1 MNTWEMILTQ
11 FHWLRPLW
19 LLALIPAILLGIA
32 LWRQKRGAHQW
43 QQVIAP
49 ELLPFLIDGETT
61 RAQRWHIWAIIAAW
75 IIATLALAGPAW
87 EKRPMPVQKN
97 ENALVLILDLS
108 PSMLTEDIKPSRLI
122 RARLKI
128 ADILRERK
136 DGLTALIVYAGESH
150 VVTPL
155 TDDTATINSLLT
167 SLHPNI
173 MPLPGSNTESAI
185 TLALRLLQDAG
196 LQRGDVLLITDGV
209 VSDAQSAI
217 KQQLDNNVR
226 LSILGVGSDA
236 PAPIPGS
243 NGGFVR
249 DSSRAIVTTQLNS
262 SELRSLAQQ
271 TGGRYSD
278 LTNDKRDI
286 ETLLALPSPLVDES
300 RAVDREFD
308 TWHDNGHW
316 LVFLLLP
323 VVFFCFRRGVLPVL
337 LLVPALS
344 LYTPNSQAFE
354 WRDLWLTQ
362 DQQGQRALEQGDAA
376 SAAEEFESPEWKGS
390 AQYRAGDYE
399 AAAKNFAQSDTAQ
412 AHYNRGNALAKSGKL
427 DEALKAYDD
436 ALKRNPD
443 LADAASNRALVE
455 ALKEQQKQ
463 QKEQQDQ
470 QNQDGENQEDQDSEQ
485 KQDQQQNSS
494 EQNNEQKNQQ
504 DQQQN
509 QSDQQQDSESE
520 QEQDQQQQDQQDS
533 EQQNGQ
539 QSSAAQ
545 SSAAGDSGEQSSEQA
560 EQQEQQAA
568 QQSSTPSEEELEEMR
583 AALEEGLSD
592 EEKQAME
599 QWLRRVPD
607 DPGGLLRN
615 KFRYQYQQKRDERH
629 RNMWQTPTEQENDR
643 W

>member
-173 MPLPGSNTESAI
+173 MPLPGSNTESAV

-196 LQRGDVLLITDGV
+196 LQRGDLLLITDGV

-217 KQQLDNNVR
+217 NQQLDNNVR
-226 LSILGVGSDA
+226 LSILGVGSDS
-236 PAPIPGS
+236 PAPIPGN

-271 TGGRYSD
+271 SGGRYSD
-278 LTNDKRDI
+278 LTNDKQDI
-286 ETLLALPSPLVDES
+286 ETLLALPTSLADEH

-337 LLVPALS
+337 LLAPLLS

-354 WRDLWLTQ
+354 WSDLWLTQ
-362 DQQGQRALEQGDAA
+362 DQQGQRALEQGDATR
-376 SAAEEFESPEWKGS
+376 AAEAFESPEWKGS

-399 AAAKNFAQSDTAQ
+399 AAAKHFAQNDTAD

-427 DEALKAYDD
+427 DEALKAYDE

-455 ALKEQQKQ
+455 ALKQQQEQ
-463 QKEQQDQ
+463 QKEQQNQ
-470 QNQDGENQEDQDSEQ
+470 QNQDGENQDDQDSEQ
-485 KQDQQQNSS
+485 NQDQQQNSS

-509 QSDQQQDSESE
+509 QN
-520 QEQDQQQQDQQDS
+520 DQQQQSDSQQQQNQQDS

-539 QSSAAQ
+539 QSSATQ

-568 QQSSTPSEEELEEMR
+568 QQSSTPGEEELEEMR